1 MEPTESQG
9 RVIVRWEVYTCD
21 PPMSRMGV
29 ITNCRG
35 WCAKPMSP
43 TAAAP
48 APLHQLI
55 QDGRVLAGWSGARG
69 VRWAQE
75 GLGKRAGG
83 RVPPSVKIF
92 ASCVNTHQG
101 PSALQLF
108 GIFSMSDAVW
118 RRWVLSADRS
128 PVRPRGGGR
137 ASLLGD
143 SWRNH
148 SPHCSV
154 WGRSSSFWDLRSY
167 YQVILSVKYSSY
179 VWKEA
184 DMSISSKGSEPWSD
198 FPGSCGKT
206 WSSWLSACPPST
218 TGGLDFEECLKSQ
231 QMRIY
236 YRPLVYLLLF

>member
-9 RVIVRWEVYTCD
+9 RVIVRGEVCTCD
-21 PPMSRMGV
+21 PPIGRMGV

-35 WCAKPMSP
+35 WCAKPTSP

-69 VRWAQE
+69 GGWAQE
-75 GLGKRAGG
+75 SLGKRAGG

-92 ASCVNTHQG
+92 ASCVNTHQR
-101 PSALQLF
+101 PSAPQLF

-167 YQVILSVKYSSY
+167 HQVILSVKYSSY

-184 DMSISSKGSEPWSD
+184 DMSTSCKGSEPWSD
-198 FPGSCGKT
+198 LPGSCGKT
-206 WSSWLSACPPST
+206 WSPILAQCLPTLHYQRS
-218 TGGLDFEECLKSQ
+218 GL
-231 QMRIY
+231 
-236 YRPLVYLLLF
+236 